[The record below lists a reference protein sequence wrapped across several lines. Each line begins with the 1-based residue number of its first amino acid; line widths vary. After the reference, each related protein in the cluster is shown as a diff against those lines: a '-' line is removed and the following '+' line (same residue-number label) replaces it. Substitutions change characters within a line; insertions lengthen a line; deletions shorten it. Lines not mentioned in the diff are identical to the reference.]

1 MFKAHIFQN
10 LKRGK
15 NLNGTQRSN
24 LQKKYLVMLATIHT
38 QKKMKSNSLTSVS
51 DVEENYL
58 RLLVKLF
65 YRCIQTCSLV
75 LTFWNLIT
83 LSQDLT
89 QFAVINLIPLRQ
101 IELWSPIRKRLIGRF
116 LMNSFDLFNESFL
129 SDFFPRLFHI
139 LTFDRLWHFNTILYI
154 YNRLKN
160 LTFTKVLTKDTWGN
174 NTVLHFNVY

>member
-1 MFKAHIFQN
+1 MFVYRHIPKSQ
-10 LKRGK
+10 K
-15 NLNGTQRSN
+15 NLNGTQRIN

-38 QKKMKSNSLTSVS
+38 KKMKSNSLTSVS
-51 DVEENYL
+51 DVEKNYL

-65 YRCIQTCSLV
+65 YRYIQTCSLV

-83 LSQDLT
+83 LSKDLK
-89 QFAVINLIPLRQ
+89 QFAVINLISLRQ

-116 LMNSFDLFNESFL
+116 LMNSFDLFNESFH
-129 SDFFPRLFHI
+129 SAFSPTLFHI
-139 LTFDRLWHFNTILYI
+139 LTFDRLWHFNTILHI

-174 NTVLHFNVY
+174 NTV